1 MNRQKHDQFSKQCLA
16 ELLEPE
22 GEIHINYEIQG
33 VSRYVD
39 IYFTPTT
46 TARND
51 LGLLTQLTLGPCLLE
66 PFRNQPTKMEVRQCM
81 LKLFALQ
88 SELKR
93 QAKRKKS
100 SVPES
105 ALPRLWILS
114 TSASELWLN
123 FFEAKTDVRHW
134 GEGICF
140 LPKWTKTAIIV
151 IDRLPT
157 TPNTLWL
164 RVLGKGQTQRDAID
178 EITALPRKDAL
189 RERLLE
195 LLFIWHID
203 IETKVKLTKDDKE
216 LLMNLTPA
224 HQKYKDEILRQGLK
238 KGQQVFVKNW
248 LRAKFGKLDRALSK
262 VVDPLVQLSPEES
275 SRLLM
280 RLSRE
285 ELLAKFAKK

>member
-16 ELLEPE
+16 ELLESE
-22 GEIHINYEIQG
+22 GQIHLNYEIQG

-46 TARND
+46 TVRND

-93 QAKRKKS
+93 QAKQKKS
-100 SVPES
+100 SISEN
-105 ALPRLWILS
+105 ALPRLWILT
-114 TSASELWLN
+114 TSASESWLN
-123 FFEAKTDVRHW
+123 FFEAETDVPHW
-134 GEGICF
+134 SEGIYF

-151 IDRLPT
+151 IDQLPT
-157 TPNTLWL
+157 TSNTLWL
-164 RVLGKGQTQRDAID
+164 RMLGKGQTQRQAID

-189 RERLLE
+189 RQRLLE

-203 IETKVKLTKDDKE
+203 VETQVKLTKDDKE

-224 HQKYKDEILRQGLK
+224 HQKYKDEILLQGQMK
-238 KGQQVFVKNW
+238 TQKVFVRNW
-248 LRAKFGKLDRALSK
+248 LRAKFGKLDRTLSK

>member
-1 MNRQKHDQFSKQCLA
+1 
-16 ELLEPE
+16 
-22 GEIHINYEIQG
+22 
-33 VSRYVD
+33 
-39 IYFTPTT
+39 
-46 TARND
+46 
-51 LGLLTQLTLGPCLLE
+51 
-66 PFRNQPTKMEVRQCM
+66 MEVRQCM

-134 GEGICF
+134 NKGIYF

-151 IDRLPT
+151 IDQLPT
-157 TPNTLWL
+157 TSNTLWL
-164 RVLGKGQTQRDAID
+164 RMLGKGQTQRQAID

-189 RERLLE
+189 RQRLLE

-203 IETKVKLTKDDKE
+203 VETQVKLTKDDKE

-224 HQKYKDEILRQGLK
+224 HQKYKDEILRQGIQKGQEEGLK
-238 KGQQVFVKNW
+238 KGQKVFVRNW
-248 LRAKFGKLDRALSK
+248 LRAKFGKLDRTLSK